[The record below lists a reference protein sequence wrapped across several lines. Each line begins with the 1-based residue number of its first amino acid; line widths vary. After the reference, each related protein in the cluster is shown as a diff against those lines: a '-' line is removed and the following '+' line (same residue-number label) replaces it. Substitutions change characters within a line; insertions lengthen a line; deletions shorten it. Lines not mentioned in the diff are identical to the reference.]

1 MLNQFG
7 AYCDIAGRE
16 PKMVSCKSQYF
27 VLALSFWGW
36 ITCIHVTSEKN
47 SLKPGEKLNTTT
59 LVLSE
64 NGYGLGFQTLDNCC
78 YLIISGIGPKYEYWP
93 AWVGNRNQPVDK
105 DANLLL
111 SHSGELKIESKD
123 IEPIILYSSPQPSEN
138 TVATL
143 LDTGNFVLQQFHPNG
158 TNTTL
163 WQSFDYPTDNLFPG
177 MKLGVNHKSGHKWS
191 LVSWLTSEKPSV
203 GAFELEWEPT
213 EKELTIKRRGKL
225 CWTSGN
231 LGNGGFM
238 HDTYYM
244 IVSNENES
252 YFSITTFN
260 EEHTRWALLETGQ
273 LINRNGADNNVARA
287 DLCYGY
293 NTDEGCKQW
302 EEIPLCRHPGDV
314 FDIREGYPNEDMVTN
329 LANSSYGLT
338 DCRDMCWRNCTCA
351 GFTNYNDDDGT
362 GCVFYHSNFT
372 KGTNFASGGSTFYL
386 LVNSNHHKGKKM
398 WIWITVVSVVAAL
411 LVICAIAL
419 VIKKRKRLLQE
430 KKRKGVAE
438 NNMADLAASNRSFD
452 VKASDDEFKMIQN
465 LNLFHYTL
473 VLSATD
479 DFSPENKLGEGGFG
493 PVYKGILPSGQ
504 EVAIKRLSKTSG
516 QGIVEFK
523 NELLL
528 ICELQHTNLVQLL
541 GYCIYEE
548 ERILIYEFMSNKS
561 LDCYLFDYDKGKVL
575 DWKKRFNII
584 GGISQGLLYLHK
596 YSRLKVIHR
605 DLKASN
611 ILLDEN
617 MNPKISD
624 FGLARMFT
632 QEESMTNTSRIIG
645 TYGYMSPEYAMEG
658 IFSTKSDVYS
668 FGVLLLEIVSG
679 RRNTSLYDV
688 DLHLNL
694 LGHAWE
700 LWKEGAPL
708 QLVDPSLS
716 ESFDVDEVK
725 RCIQVGLL
733 CVAHYA
739 NDRPTMF
746 DVVSMLTNES
756 LIVTLPQRPA
766 FYLERGYSDKKMSS
780 EELNRNSM
788 DEITP
793 SF

>member
-1 MLNQFG
+1 MTTPMLRLWGGNGVDNVEAMTLTSLAEVDIGDGADIGDSAHEDADLVLMRCTQVVSRSKMLEPLPTISSDIEPVPLLSEVVVGRYWCDEGRISDAKALFARSPFTLRLLTSEFVIANHHMLNQFG

-16 PKMVSCKSQYF
+16 LKMVSCKSQYF

-47 SLKPGEKLNTTT
+47 SLKPGEKLNSTT

-105 DANLLL
+105 DASLLL

-143 LDTGNFVLQQFHPNG
+143 LDTGNFVLQQLHPNG

-191 LVSWLTSEKPSV
+191 VVSWLTSEKPSV

-293 NTDEGCKQW
+293 NTDEGCQQW
-302 EEIPLCRHPGDV
+302 EDIPLCRHPGDV
-314 FDIREGYPNEDMVTN
+314 FDRREGYPNEDMVTN

-338 DCRDMCWRNCTCA
+338 DCRDMCWRDCTCA
-351 GFTNYNDDDGT
+351 GFKNYNDDDGT
-362 GCVFYHSNFT
+362 GCVFYHWNFT
-372 KGTNFASGGSTFYL
+372 KGTNFATGGSTFYL

-398 WIWITVVSVVAAL
+398 WIWIIVVSVVAAL

-430 KKRKGVAE
+430 KKRKGVTE
-438 NNMADLAASNRSFD
+438 NNMADLAAPNRF
-452 VKASDDEFKMIQN
+452 F
-465 LNLFHYTL
+465 Y
-473 VLSATD
+473 
-479 DFSPENKLGEGGFG
+479 
-493 PVYKGILPSGQ
+493 
-504 EVAIKRLSKTSG
+504 
-516 QGIVEFK
+516 
-523 NELLL
+523 
-528 ICELQHTNLVQLL
+528 
-541 GYCIYEE
+541 
-548 ERILIYEFMSNKS
+548 
-561 LDCYLFDYDKGKVL
+561 
-575 DWKKRFNII
+575 
-584 GGISQGLLYLHK
+584 
-596 YSRLKVIHR
+596 
-605 DLKASN
+605 
-611 ILLDEN
+611 
-617 MNPKISD
+617 
-624 FGLARMFT
+624 
-632 QEESMTNTSRIIG
+632 
-645 TYGYMSPEYAMEG
+645 
-658 IFSTKSDVYS
+658 
-668 FGVLLLEIVSG
+668 
-679 RRNTSLYDV
+679 
-688 DLHLNL
+688 
-694 LGHAWE
+694 AWE

-739 NDRPTMF
+739 NDRPTMS

-756 LIVTLPQRPA
+756 SIVTLPQRPA
-766 FYLERGYSDKKMSS
+766 FYLERGCSDKKISS
-780 EELNRNSM
+780 EELNSNSM
-788 DEITP
+788 DEITA

>member
-1 MLNQFG
+1 MLNPFG
-7 AYCDIAGRE
+7 AYCYIAGRE
-16 PKMVSCKSQYF
+16 PKMVSCKPQNF
-27 VLALSFWGW
+27 VYALSFWWW
-36 ITCIHVTSEKN
+36 ITCNHVTSQKN
-47 SLKPGEKLNTTT
+47 SLKPGENLSSWG
-59 LVLSE
+59 LVRSE

-78 YLIISGIGPKYEYWP
+78 YLIISGLAPKYEYWP
-93 AWVGNRNQPVDK
+93 AWVGNRNQPVDRH
-105 DANLLL
+105 ARLLL
-111 SHSGELKIESKD
+111 SRSGVLKIESKHSK
-123 IEPIILYSSPQPSEN
+123 PIILYSSPQPSKN

-143 LDTGNFVLQQFHPNG
+143 LDTGNFVLQQLHPNG

-191 LVSWLTSEKPSV
+191 LVSWLTSEKPSL

-213 EKELTIKRRGKL
+213 ERELIIKRRGKL
-225 CWTSGN
+225 CWASGK
-231 LGNGGFM
+231 LENGGVM
-238 HDTYYM
+238 HDTHYV

-273 LINRNGADNNVARA
+273 LINRNGVDNNVARA

-293 NTDEGCKQW
+293 NEDEGCQRW
-302 EEIPLCRHPGDV
+302 EEIPLCRHRGDV
-314 FDIREGYPNEDMVTN
+314 FDSRVGYPNENMAT
-329 LANSSYGLT
+329 LLENSSYGLS
-338 DCRDMCWRNCTCA
+338 DCQDMCWRNCTCF
-351 GFTNYNDDDGT
+351 GFTYFDDDDGT
-362 GCVFYHSNFT
+362 GCVFFLWNST
-372 KGTNFASGGSTFYL
+372 TGTTVASGGHKFFVLTNKSH
-386 LVNSNHHKGKKM
+386 NKGKKM

-411 LVICAIAL
+411 LIICAIAL
-419 VIKKRKRLLQE
+419 AIKKTKSLLEE

-438 NNMADLAASNRSFD
+438 NNMADLATSNRFSD
-452 VKASDDEFKMIQN
+452 VNAVDNEFKMVQN
-465 LNLFHYTL
+465 LNVFHYTL
-473 VLSATD
+473 VLAATD
-479 DFSPENKLGEGGFG
+479 DFSPENKLGQGGFG
-493 PVYKGILPSGQ
+493 PVYKGILPSGH
-504 EVAIKRLSKTSG
+504 EVAIKRLSKTSR

-523 NELLL
+523 NEVVL

-541 GYCIYEE
+541 GYCIHED
-548 ERILIYEFMSNKS
+548 ERILIYEFMSNQS
-561 LDCYLFDYDKGKVL
+561 LDYYLFDCNRSKLL

-632 QEESMTNTSRIIG
+632 QEESMRNTSRIIG

-688 DLHLNL
+688 DLPLNL
-694 LGHAWE
+694 IGHAWE
-700 LWKEGAPL
+700 LWKEGEPL

-716 ESFDVDEVK
+716 ESFDIDEVK

-733 CVAHYA
+733 CVAQYA
-739 NDRPTMF
+739 NDRPTMC

-756 LIVTLPQRPA
+756 SKLSLPQKPA
-766 FYLERGYSDKKMSS
+766 FYLERSYFDNKTSS
-780 EELNRNSM
+780 EELNTNSM
-788 DEITP
+788 EEITT
-793 SF
+793 ST